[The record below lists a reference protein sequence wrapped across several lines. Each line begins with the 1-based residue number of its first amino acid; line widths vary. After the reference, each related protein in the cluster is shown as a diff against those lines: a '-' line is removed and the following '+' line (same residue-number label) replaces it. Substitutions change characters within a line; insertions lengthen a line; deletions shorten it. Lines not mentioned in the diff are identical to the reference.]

1 MCIFNVFQSIDL
13 SDTVLLSQAQL
24 LLWAV
29 SIVFTYYIFRK
40 QLKLTKDQISL
51 TEWIFK
57 VTQIRYEIDNLH
69 NIILDATNSFNK
81 CHDELLKSKA
91 VINDE
96 RRNFLI
102 KQKENDQNTI
112 NNANKEL
119 SYYLKEYENI
129 LNQKHF

>member
-1 MCIFNVFQSIDL
+1 MDYIINAFQSIDL

-57 VTQIRYEIDNLH
+57 VTQTRYEIDKLND
-69 NIILDATNSFNK
+69 IISESTDDYNK
-81 CHDELLKSKA
+81 CYNELLDTSISKERRDHLEKQIKVSSKA
-91 VINDE
+91 KEDSEIE
-96 RRNFLI
+96 LI
-102 KQKENDQNTI
+102 
-112 NNANKEL
+112 
-119 SYYLKEYENI
+119 SYIKEYENL
-129 LNQKHF
+129 LNQRHF